1 MCANFLYISDLIK
14 TLMKTKHANL
24 LVLLLLIMILP
35 SCRNNADVERAFETF
50 LMFLVQ
56 IITFVLF
63 GISSIVL
70 SIISSLGSTKS
81 STPKIIGII
90 LVTIFALIT
99 AICLMITVEI
109 NPKRNYIFFAFV
121 VDAMAIFLSVFFLF
135 KPKGESAQISAQNY
149 STAQLDKIIEI
160 KPEPAKK
167 SITNVNSDGLEQ
179 IDDLD

>member
-1 MCANFLYISDLIK
+1 
-14 TLMKTKHANL
+14 MKTKHVNL
-24 LVLLLLIMILP
+24 LVLLLIILILP

-50 LMFLVQ
+50 LMFIVQ

-70 SIISSLGSTKS
+70 SIVSSLGSTKS

-99 AICLMITVEI
+99 AICLMITIEI

-121 VDAMAIFLSVFFLF
+121 IDTMAIFLSVFFLF
-135 KPKGESAQISAQNY
+135 KPKGESAQVSAQNY
-149 STAQLDKIIEI
+149 SNTHLDKIIEVKAEPTTT
-160 KPEPAKK
+160 KPK
-167 SITNVNSDGLEQ
+167 INVNADGLEQ
-179 IDDLD
+179 IDDLDEL